1 MVVSRTRSQGEYEM
15 PDNITTIGPEIQVRG
30 RIDGEEDLKI
40 EGRVEGNISL
50 TETLFVEAEG
60 IVRAD
65 VQARDVVISGIVLGN
80 VTAANSVQLN
90 PGARLVGNISAPR
103 LIIAD
108 GAAFA
113 GDVEMGAGD
122 PPVARERS
130 AATRV
135 PARTS
140 RSTRSESALPSR
152 AASSERSSPRVTP
165 SKRRETPAPA
175 ARSSAAPS
183 TRSTTSRISRD
194 DDDITVVLKHKDL
207 ARGQSSSRA
216 SSSEDSGSVEVE
228 TRAPKKKKAKKGVR
242 ARMPARGKTRSRKR

>member
-1 MVVSRTRSQGEYEM
+1 MVVSKTRNQDYEM

-30 RIDGEEDLKI
+30 RIDGEEDLKV
-40 EGRVEGNISL
+40 EGRVEGNIAL

-65 VQARDVVISGIVLGN
+65 IQARDVVVSGIVVGN

-90 PGARLVGNISAPR
+90 PGARLVGNISSPR

-113 GDVEMGAGD
+113 GDVEMGQGE
-122 PPVARERS
+122 PPVSRERS

-135 PARTS
+135 PARSSRTS
-140 RSTRSESALPSR
+140 RRETAASAAPSRPTATERSTPRASTPRRETTAPSR
-152 AASSERSSPRVTP
+152 AASSSRSS
-165 SKRRETPAPA
+165 
-175 ARSSAAPS
+175 
-183 TRSTTSRISRD
+183 TSRIGRD

-207 ARGQSSSRA
+207 AKGQSGSR
-216 SSSEDSGSVEVE
+216 SSSEDTGSVEVE
-228 TRAPKKKKAKKGVR
+228 TRAPRKKKAKKGVR